1 MFNMNYLKN
10 FKLRKRF
17 GISFG
22 LILFLVMGV
31 YLFGFWGFKAISEN
45 IYRNSEL
52 SAREIKVSEQLI
64 TSLLN
69 ERRYEKESFLN
80 ISSPLLMKENLE
92 KWEAHQKLFMNRLA
106 ELESLNQNGED
117 HRSLVGVRK
126 DFSEYD
132 TTFRSIVRKISDGK
146 IKTSQQADEAMGI
159 SKNNIQEVERSL
171 EAIANK
177 NLEAMGALKEI
188 SRKKI
193 DDYGW
198 KGFLMTLM
206 VLVIGIGISYKMADS
221 VTEPLE
227 EAVEIAERSA
237 SGDLNIPILIKSKDE
252 IGKLLSA
259 IQKIITSNRE
269 LTSKVVSIAGGDLTA
284 KIKPRSDKDVLGL
297 ALRDM
302 VLNLSK
308 MIGEV
313 RSGALMVSSAAT
325 HLSISSQSLSDGTSE
340 QAASIEETSS
350 SLEQM
355 QSTIARNAENS
366 QHMEKMALK
375 GAKDAEENG
384 KKVMET
390 VEAMKMISEKVSI
403 IEEIAYQTNLLALN
417 ATIEAARAGVHGKGF
432 SVVANEVRKLAE
444 RSQIAAKEIRNVARS
459 SVKLAEE
466 TGMLLMELVPSIRKT
481 ANLVQEV
488 TVASNEQ
495 SSGVAQIN
503 KAMNQ
508 VDQVTQRNATAAE
521 QLSRTAE
528 EMTSQAD
535 NLKNLV
541 SYFKVEEEIGQ
552 DTDAEIGIVNPQL
565 SSIHSEDTNRS
576 SVHGVNEEAHLFQNG
591 NNGSFGEYEKDNEFK
606 RF

>member
-45 IYRNSEL
+45 IYQNSEL

-92 KWEAHQKLFMNRLA
+92 KWEAHQKLFMNRLT

-132 TTFRSIVRKISDGK
+132 TTFRSIVRKISEGK
-146 IKTSQQADEAMGI
+146 IKTSQQADEALGI
-159 SKNNIQEVERSL
+159 SKNNIQEAERSL

-198 KGFLMTLM
+198 KGFLLTLM

-227 EAVEIAERSA
+227 EAGEIAERSA

-269 LTSKVVSIAGGDLTA
+269 LTSKVVSIA
-284 KIKPRSDKDVLGL
+284 
-297 ALRDM
+297 
-302 VLNLSK
+302 
-308 MIGEV
+308 
-313 RSGALMVSSAAT
+313 
-325 HLSISSQSLSDGTSE
+325 
-340 QAASIEETSS
+340 
-350 SLEQM
+350 
-355 QSTIARNAENS
+355 
-366 QHMEKMALK
+366 
-375 GAKDAEENG
+375 
-384 KKVMET
+384 
-390 VEAMKMISEKVSI
+390 
-403 IEEIAYQTNLLALN
+403 
-417 ATIEAARAGVHGKGF
+417 
-432 SVVANEVRKLAE
+432 
-444 RSQIAAKEIRNVARS
+444 
-459 SVKLAEE
+459 
-466 TGMLLMELVPSIRKT
+466 
-481 ANLVQEV
+481 
-488 TVASNEQ
+488 
-495 SSGVAQIN
+495 
-503 KAMNQ
+503 
-508 VDQVTQRNATAAE
+508 
-521 QLSRTAE
+521 
-528 EMTSQAD
+528 
-535 NLKNLV
+535 
-541 SYFKVEEEIGQ
+541 
-552 DTDAEIGIVNPQL
+552 
-565 SSIHSEDTNRS
+565 
-576 SVHGVNEEAHLFQNG
+576 
-591 NNGSFGEYEKDNEFK
+591 
-606 RF
+606 